1 MAPIAAIS
9 DSRELG
15 SDTPAPARGAPP
27 CYMYH
32 AEIETGRPAI
42 GANPVEPGRNARS
55 SPFREVTGHR
65 TPDSGLWT
73 QVPGLQR
80 ESTES
85 EDHPQQRLHRLQT
98 GHFIEPVE
106 QVVAEDE
113 Q

>member
-1 MAPIAAIS
+1 
-9 DSRELG
+9 
-15 SDTPAPARGAPP
+15 
-27 CYMYH
+27 MYH

-55 SPFREVTGHR
+55 SPFREVTGLGTR
-65 TPDSGLWT
+65 DSGLKSPDSGEK
-73 QVPGLQR
+73 P
-80 ESTES
+80 TES
-85 EDHPQQRLHRLQT
+85 EDHPQQRLHGLQT

>member
-1 MAPIAAIS
+1 
-9 DSRELG
+9 
-15 SDTPAPARGAPP
+15 
-27 CYMYH
+27 MYH

-65 TPDSGLWT
+65 SPDPGLGTPDSGPRT
-73 QVPGLQR
+73 QVPGLKSPDSG
-80 ESTES
+80 EKPTES
-85 EDHPQQRLHRLQT
+85 EDHPQQRLRGLQT

>member
-1 MAPIAAIS
+1 
-9 DSRELG
+9 
-15 SDTPAPARGAPP
+15 
-27 CYMYH
+27 MYH

-42 GANPVEPGRNARS
+42 GANPVEPGRNARP

-65 TPDSGLWT
+65 TPDSGLGT
-73 QVPGLQR
+73 PDSGLK
-80 ESTES
+80 SPDSGAKPTES